1 MIPEVLS
8 DIWKINIA
16 EISIKAAMGDTIECK
31 LKEPEYHYATYNLHS
46 NRKGIYRD
54 ISFDKELEQYI
65 YRKVLYKKCGDN
77 VEYFDNATKC
87 LGIIFMKF
95 DNLDKM
101 KKILSEM
108 ENHIFLDL
116 DITENE

>member
-1 MIPEVLS
+1 
-8 DIWKINIA
+8 
-16 EISIKAAMGDTIECK
+16 
-31 LKEPEYHYATYNLHS
+31 
-46 NRKGIYRD
+46 
-54 ISFDKELEQYI
+54 
-65 YRKVLYKKCGDN
+65 
-77 VEYFDNATKC
+77 
-87 LGIIFMKF
+87 MKF